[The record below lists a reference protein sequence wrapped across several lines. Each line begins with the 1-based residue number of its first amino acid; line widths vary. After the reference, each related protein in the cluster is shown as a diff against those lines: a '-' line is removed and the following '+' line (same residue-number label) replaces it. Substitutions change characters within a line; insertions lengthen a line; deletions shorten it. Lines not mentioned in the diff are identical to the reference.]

1 MTTQLWGTSKPDDGG
16 AIYWTTSSYE
26 GWEVEE
32 RDGRYAVFYETN
44 EVMRLSADGVLSF
57 GKPEPYWFKTLEWAL
72 LCKQRLQSLDSA
84 FGMRPVAMSLTTSG
98 NLGIGTTSTHLKML
112 EVRTTPT
119 KTIISIDDSGNL
131 THFDLPYFLIGWWR
145 NTSVYRAWRKLMWG
159 EKA

>member
-1 MTTQLWGTSKPDDGG
+1 MTTHLWGTDDGG

-32 RDGRYAVFYETN
+32 RDGRYAVFYKTN

-72 LCKQRLQSLDSA
+72 LCKQRLQSLDNA
-84 FGMRPVAMSLTTSG
+84 FDAHPVAMSLTTSG
-98 NLGIGTTSTHLKML
+98 NLGIGTASPSFKIQMTLQHKPIVTVSNGGVTH
-112 EVRTTPT
+112 
-119 KTIISIDDSGNL
+119 I
-131 THFDLPYFLIGWWR
+131 DLPAIIGIWWR
-145 NTSVYRAWRKLMWG
+145 GTSFYRAWRKLMWG